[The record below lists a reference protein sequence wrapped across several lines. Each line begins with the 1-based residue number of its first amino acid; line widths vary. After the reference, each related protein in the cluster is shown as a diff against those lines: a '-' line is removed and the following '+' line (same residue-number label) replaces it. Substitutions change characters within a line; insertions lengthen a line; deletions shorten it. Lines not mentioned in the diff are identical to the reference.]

1 MTTKNV
7 IEPNLIGF
15 PNFMFSPIGSYPS
28 VFGLSY
34 PSMGTIPIWPQMAN
48 PITNVVLTPKPILKV
63 SQIGVVSNKRDLLDD
78 DNTSSKKKHNPK
90 LP

>member
-1 MTTKNV
+1 
-7 IEPNLIGF
+7 
-15 PNFMFSPIGSYPS
+15 
-28 VFGLSY
+28 
-34 PSMGTIPIWPQMAN
+34 MGTIPIWPQMAN

-63 SQIGVVSNKRDLLDD
+63 SQIGVVSNKRYLLDD